1 MTEFSRTH
9 IVAIANQKGGVGKT
23 TVTMHLGAVLSRRCR
38 VLVVDVDPQRST
50 AWWAENAR
58 DRLPFDFAGY
68 QSPAILAQLPELR
81 AEYDFVLFDTPGGLE
96 ATPLLET
103 VLDAADYVVVPMTPE
118 RLAVEPT
125 ARTVSRLIEPRRVRY
140 GVLLNRINPRSP
152 TQLRTFQHLLD
163 TTFGIARFD
172 GHLRQ
177 YQAHAE
183 APVLGQLVTTTPPT
197 GRTAGYI
204 ADLTRVGYEL
214 SDQFSPLLAGVW

>member
-23 TVTMHLGAVLSRRCR
+23 TLTTQLAAVLSRRFR
-38 VLVVDVDPQRST
+38 VLVVDVNPQRST
-50 AWWAENAR
+50 VWWAENAR

-68 QSPAILAQLPELR
+68 QSPAALAQLPELT
-81 AEYDFVLFDTPGGLE
+81 AECDFVLVDTPGGVE

-103 VLDAADYVVVPMTPE
+103 VLDAVDYVMVPMTPE

-140 GVLLNRINPRSP
+140 GVLLNRIDPSIP
-152 TQLRTFQHLLD
+152 TQLRTFQELLD
-163 TTFGIARFD
+163 TTLGLARFEA
-172 GHLRQ
+172 HLRK
-177 YQAHAE
+177 YQAYAE
-183 APVLGQLVTTTPPT
+183 APVLGQLVTATPPT

-214 SDQFSPLLAGVW
+214 SDQFSPALAGVW